1 MEYHIFVSFLIWWQK
16 LHSNKIELVFL
27 SNQTFWKGGISY
39 IHLVE
44 LVTSKNFNIRCLG
57 FQTHDTVAKSVYA
70 PFWYLKNVSLRGF
83 CKSEFS
89 IFLLLLFL
97 VKKVS
102 TPRGKKLLVQTE
114 GFRGS
119 KSNWKRIVAL
129 RKQFS
134 ETFLKI
140 DHISEYA

>member
-1 MEYHIFVSFLIWWQK
+1 MEYHIFVSFLIWCQK
-16 LHSNKIELVFL
+16 LHWNKIELVFL
-27 SNQTFWKGGISY
+27 SNRTFWKGGISY

-57 FQTHDTVAKSVYA
+57 FQTHDTVGKSVYA

-89 IFLLLLFL
+89 IFYCCFFG
-97 VKKVS
+97 KKS
-102 TPRGKKLLVQTE
+102 INTEGEKKLLIQTE

-119 KSNWKRIVAL
+119 KSNWKRIGGL
-129 RKQFS
+129 GKQFS
-134 ETFLKI
+134 ETFLNI